1 MAYLLN
7 YWKFNEIR
15 KYTYKYLPFLN
26 TNENLPAKKGIRS
39 LQIASS
45 F

>member
-1 MAYLLN
+1 MKWENTLISIL
-7 YWKFNEIR
+7 
-15 KYTYKYLPFLN
+15 TFLN